1 MIRGPPTWTLSNR
14 VGGNVATAIGLGRMN
29 QVTQVWSRP
38 RKAQKFLCHA
48 SWMTATFEAP
58 SLQLDA
64 VPYEPN
70 GMKETGAMDRGSSQN
85 IGILYP
91 IIPKFLMLRFVVT
104 RQYTLGKIIS
114 ILYLII
120 PKISVVRNILGKIV
134 SILYLIIPKIAILQ
148 YIRSKIVSIL
158 YLIIPKILV
167 RQYIPGKI
175 VSILYLIIPK
185 IHRTLVTMQCSRVV
199 VVRWFREHLVME

>member
-1 MIRGPPTWTLSNR
+1 
-14 VGGNVATAIGLGRMN
+14 
-29 QVTQVWSRP
+29 
-38 RKAQKFLCHA
+38 
-48 SWMTATFEAP
+48 
-58 SLQLDA
+58 
-64 VPYEPN
+64 
-70 GMKETGAMDRGSSQN
+70 MDQGSSKN
-85 IGILYP
+85 LGILYP
-91 IIPKFLMLRFVVT
+91 IIPKFLMLRFAVI
-104 RQYTLGKIIS
+104 RQYILGKIIS

-158 YLIIPKILV
+158 YLIILKIIV

-185 IHRTLVTMQCSRVV
+185 IHRALVAMLCSRVV
-199 VVRWFREHLVME
+199 VVRWFREHLVMAEGPVKHLESMFQRTRAAVGVKEVQVI